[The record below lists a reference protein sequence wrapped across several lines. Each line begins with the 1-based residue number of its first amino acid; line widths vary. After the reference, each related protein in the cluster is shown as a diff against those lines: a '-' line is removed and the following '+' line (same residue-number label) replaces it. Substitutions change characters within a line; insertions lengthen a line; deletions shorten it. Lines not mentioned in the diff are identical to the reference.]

1 MEENMSVATVSC
13 EYPALAGKK
22 EETTIEDELFAEELD
37 ALNSIRLR
45 FPKIK
50 LGASGNGKLDIPDA
64 LQPDESNSVKEFE
77 GVIVMATTSRAK
89 WNEKNPTVPECASNN
104 GKTSFDGKCCET
116 CKFCKFKRDEN
127 GNLIRPDCK
136 ESRNVFL
143 VTKEHSM
150 PLQFQIPPSG
160 VKVYDD
166 FARSLL
172 SARLTQLGTIVK
184 IGVDVVE
191 NSAKQKY
198 NKAKFSAIGRV
209 DGATA
214 KMLLDLRNQIKAI
227 LLSSTID
234 DMVEDD
240 AVTTTTQPVA
250 IKEDETMPF

>member
-1 MEENMSVATVSC
+1 MEENMSVATISC

-22 EETTIEDELFAEELD
+22 EETSIEDELFAEELD
-37 ALNSIRLR
+37 ALNNIRLR

-50 LGASGNGKLDIPDA
+50 LGASGNGKLDIPEA
-64 LQPDESNSVKEFE
+64 EQPDETRSVKEFE

-89 WNEKNPTVPECASNN
+89 WDENNPTVPECASNN

-127 GNLIRPDCK
+127 GNLVRPDCK
-136 ESRNVFL
+136 ESRNLFL

-160 VKVYDD
+160 VKAYDD

-172 SARLTQLGTIVK
+172 STRLTQLGTIVK
-184 IGVDVVE
+184 ISVDVVE

-214 KMLLDLRNQIKAI
+214 KMLLDLRNQIKTTLAT
-227 LLSSTID
+227 STID
-234 DMVEDD
+234 DMAEESTTSVETNKPAEVDD
-240 AVTTTTQPVA
+240 G
-250 IKEDETMPF
+250 EMPF